1 MGSGGHPGRHG
12 HHHTAAARLSP
23 NITAKRS
30 RQLVVSVLLLLAAR
44 IVLDNGDPIGR
55 RSGRTLLGVRWP
67 HQALL
72 QLELLLQVGEVV
84 RLLLLLVVPNANARL
99 VEEEGAGRDDGN
111 DGGVLL
117 LLLLLLLLMVVVVM
131 MMVHQSVLGLLLL
144 LGQDLGQVAQLTRVA
159 AVQYGQVLVLMVA
172 GRGPR

>member
-55 RSGRTLLGVRWP
+55 RSGRTLLG
-67 HQALL
+67 
-72 QLELLLQVGEVV
+72 
-84 RLLLLLVVPNANARL
+84 VVPNANARL

-172 GRGPR
+172 GTGPIARRP